1 MAENHWKLRF
11 ELLESSL
18 SEYAVFTLD
27 GAGLI
32 TSWNPGVEQVL
43 GYPREEFVGLA
54 FAALFTPEDQAMQRP
69 AEELARAAATGRSDD
84 KRFHV
89 RKDGSRFPA
98 DGVVRAMH
106 HDPAAEPTPLQPGRV
121 YQVTIGLGD
130 ICHTFRAGSRV
141 EIDVTSSNFPRR
153 ARNTNSGN
161 PMLAQDGDD
170 AIRVATNTVHHAAAM
185 PSFVELPVLAT

>member
-1 MAENHWKLRF
+1 MLIDPGP
-11 ELLESSL
+11 
-18 SEYAVFTLD
+18 LD
-27 GAGLI
+27 
-32 TSWNPGVEQVL
+32 
-43 GYPREEFVGLA
+43 
-54 FAALFTPEDQAMQRP
+54 QRP
-69 AEELARAAATGRSDD
+69 AQALPDYGLIYRSEILTADLTIAGSVRVTLQVQSDCLDTDFVAKLIEL
-84 KRFHV
+84 KP
-89 RKDGSRFPA
+89 DGCA
-98 DGVVRAMH
+98 MLLMDGVVRAMH

-130 ICHTFRAGSRV
+130 ICHTFRAGSRI